1 MLSINMNGDNDTMF
15 IPNVSPKVIFRVMID
30 IKSLGVNVVKKIVLT
45 KNAIKAASTD
55 AIFVNYE

>member
-1 MLSINMNGDNDTMF
+1 
-15 IPNVSPKVIFRVMID
+15 MID

-55 AIFVNYE
+55 AIFVNFE

>member
-1 MLSINMNGDNDTMF
+1 MNGDSDTVF
-15 IPNVSPKVIFRVMID
+15 IPNVSPKFIFRVMID

-55 AIFVNYE
+55 AIFVNFE